1 MNPNPSVSD
10 KVVQKIIDR
19 LARRELKPGDKLPS
33 EAVMA
38 AELGVSRI
46 ALREGLKALAAKGL
60 IVTRHGEGSFINQ
73 YSPKLLSDTLFNLSL
88 LNDGPLLEILQLR
101 KLIETEAARL
111 CASNATAEELAEIVL
126 YKDKREQYCKVEQTD
141 DAIAKKY
148 EYDRLFHQAIAKG
161 SHVQLY
167 RQFLETIQT
176 SLSIHQSFSSSSE
189 TMASTSH
196 FHAEITNALINRDP
210 ETAASMMYAHLSQIE
225 EAMGRKNSI
234 GQTGT

>member
-111 CASNATAEELAEIVL
+111 CASNATAEELAEIVPDFL
-126 YKDKREQYCKVEQTD
+126 TAWDH
-141 DAIAKKY
+141 AISPHAMPM
-148 EYDRLFHQAIAKG
+148 
-161 SHVQLY
+161 Y
-167 RQFLETIQT
+167 RRHTTARMLTYFLEAIVNG
-176 SLSIHQSFSSSSE
+176 
-189 TMASTSH
+189 
-196 FHAEITNALINRDP
+196 AESGI
-210 ETAASMMYAHLSQIE
+210 IE
-225 EAMGRKNSI
+225 
-234 GQTGT
+234 